1 MRYPA
6 RRTVP
11 GPTMPDMNTDA
22 LKTRLVDL
30 VNQHAKLAQVIND
43 SLFSFA
49 ELGFHEIESSKF
61 LTATLEQHGFT
72 VQRGVAGMP
81 SGWVARFGDG
91 GPVIAL
97 GSDIDALPNVSQVPG
112 LAYHKPMVEGGPGHG
127 EGHNSGQAVNI
138 AAALALKEL
147 MQREGLPGTLM
158 LWPGIA
164 EELLAGKA
172 FQVRDGLFDGVDT
185 VLFTHVGYNLE
196 TGWGEVTG
204 AGGLISVEYAFHGA
218 SAHAAAAPWR
228 GRSALDAVE
237 LMNMGWNVR
246 REHLR
251 PEQRSHYI
259 ITYGGEQPNVVP
271 ALAKVWY
278 YLRETDVEG
287 VRKNFA
293 ICNRIADGAAMMT
306 DTEVTRRM
314 LGASWPRHYN
324 RILAETVQANIERT
338 GLPEWTRDDQR
349 FARAVQRAAGGK
361 EVGLA
366 TEVAKIT
373 IKPHSPGTD
382 DIGDVSWVVPT
393 VQIRYPAN
401 MASLPGHHWSNAMAM
416 ATPIAHKGVVA
427 GAKVVAGS
435 VLDLLLQPDLVAG
448 AKRYFTEVQCKDQ
461 HYEPFIGKNDKP
473 PIDLNQVAMDKF
485 RPLQK
490 QFYYDPA
497 KYTTYLE
504 QLGVVYPTL
513 EPPQ

>member
-1 MRYPA
+1 
-6 RRTVP
+6 
-11 GPTMPDMNTDA
+11 MPDMNTDA

-504 QLGVVYPTL
+504 QLSVVYPTL

>member
-1 MRYPA
+1 
-6 RRTVP
+6 
-11 GPTMPDMNTDA
+11 MPDMNTDA

-172 FQVRDGLFDGVDT
+172 FQVRDGLFDGVDA

>member
-1 MRYPA
+1 
-6 RRTVP
+6 
-11 GPTMPDMNTDA
+11 MPDVNTDA
-22 LKTRLVDL
+22 LKTRLTDL
-30 VNQHAKLAQVIND
+30 VAQQTKLAQVLND

-49 ELGFHEIESSKF
+49 ELGFHEIESSKL
-61 LTATLEQHGFT
+61 LTATLEQHGFK
-72 VQRGVAGMP
+72 VERGVAGMP
-81 SGWVARFGDG
+81 SGWTATFGQG

-97 GSDIDALPNVSQVPG
+97 GSDIDALPNVSQIPG
-112 LAYHKPMVEGGPGHG
+112 IAYHKPMVEGGPGHG
-127 EGHNSGQAVNI
+127 EGHNSGQAVNL

-147 MQREGLPGTLM
+147 MQREGIPGTLM

-164 EELLAGKA
+164 EELLAGKS
-172 FQVRDGLFDGVDT
+172 FQVRDGMFDGVDA
-185 VLFTHVGYNLE
+185 VIFTHVGHNLA

-204 AGGLISVEYAFHGA
+204 AGGLVSVEYAFHGA

-278 YLRETDVEG
+278 YIRETDVEN
-287 VRKNFA
+287 VRRNFE
-293 ICNRIADGAAMMT
+293 ICNRIADGAAQMT
-306 DTEVTRRM
+306 DTTVTRRM

-324 RILAETVQANIERT
+324 RILAETVQQNIERT
-338 GLPEWTRDDQR
+338 GLPTWTEDDQT

-366 TEVAKIT
+366 TEVAKLDV
-373 IKPHSPGTD
+373 KPHSPGTD

-393 VQIRYPAN
+393 VQLRYPAN

-416 ATPIAHKGVVA
+416 ATPIAHKGIMA
-427 GAKVVAGS
+427 GAQVVAGS
-435 VLDLLLQPDLVAG
+435 LLDLFMQPDRVTD
-448 AKRYFTEVQCKDQ
+448 AKRYFDEVQCKDQ
-461 HYEPFIGKNDKP
+461 RYEPFIGKDDKP
-473 PIDLNQVAMDKF
+473 PLDLNQTAMDKF

-490 QFYYDPA
+490 QFYYDPTR
-497 KYTTYLE
+497 YDTYLE
-504 QLGVVYPTL
+504 QLGVTYPTL
-513 EPPQ
+513 EPPK